1 MKRLVSLALSA
12 ALALSLL
19 AGCGNSTDPQTT
31 GTAPAGGNEGPGEAK
46 DTIVWA
52 QSGDINSLDFHVG
65 KQYLSYGVTCNIFDT
80 LVSWDADNNV
90 IPMLATEWEFLDE
103 DSIQFKLREGVT
115 FHDGEPFTAEDVK
128 YTYER
133 ARDHTIVKNNFSWLE
148 SVDVVDDYTVVIN
161 TIGAYSPVL
170 NALCSPLCG
179 IMPKHLMEAN
189 ENAMAEFPIGTGPY
203 KFVER
208 AEGEY
213 IKMEANEDY
222 WGGTPKTKYLEMRVV
237 PETSQRSVLLETGEI
252 DFAYDVLPSD
262 VERLN
267 GNENL
272 QVLEDA
278 SFKTFYL
285 TLNCTSEDTPALQ
298 DARVRMAIECAIDKD
313 TLCDA
318 VMYGYAGP
326 IGTLLA
332 PGVFGYSESV
342 PANTYDVERA
352 KELLAEAGYAD
363 GFSMSIW
370 VQSSDQTRQEA
381 CIVIQDMLR
390 EVGIEAS
397 VEPMDSQVMD
407 DRMVKGEDFGMSSSM
422 WYNLMGDADY
432 AYYSNISPESTS
444 NFAHYNNPELLQELL
459 DARSI
464 QDDTQ
469 RAAVYDHIGQVLSE
483 ERPYIPMWSYN
494 NLVGASKTQEGFQMN
509 PVSAYRYENVV
520 VYE

>member
-19 AGCGNSTDPQTT
+19 AGCGNSADPQTT
-31 GTAPAGGNEGPGEAK
+31 GTAPAGGNEGTGEAK

-203 KFVER
+203 KFVEWKR
-208 AEGEY
+208 GDQLEFTAF
-213 IKMEANEDY
+213 EDY
-222 WGGTPKTKYLEMRVV
+222 YLGAPKIKNVIWKIIPEGSSRTIALEA
-237 PETSQRSVLLETGEI
+237 GEV
-252 DFAYDVLPSD
+252 DMLVEVENMD
-262 VERLN
+262 VERM
-267 GNENL
+267 
-272 QVLEDA
+272 Q
-278 SFKTFYL
+278 
-285 TLNCTSEDTPALQ
+285 
-298 DARVRMAIECAIDKD
+298 R
-313 TLCDA
+313 
-318 VMYGYAGP
+318 
-326 IGTLLA
+326 
-332 PGVFGYSESV
+332 
-342 PANTYDVERA
+342 
-352 KELLAEAGYAD
+352 
-363 GFSMSIW
+363 
-370 VQSSDQTRQEA
+370 
-381 CIVIQDMLR
+381 
-390 EVGIEAS
+390 
-397 VEPMDSQVMD
+397 
-407 DRMVKGEDFGMSSSM
+407 
-422 WYNLMGDADY
+422 
-432 AYYSNISPESTS
+432 
-444 NFAHYNNPELLQELL
+444 NPELTTSLILRQQTILQPLSVVTAWMIHFLSDKKE
-459 DARSI
+459 
-464 QDDTQ
+464 QDIAKKLFFKKL
-469 RAAVYDHIGQVLSE
+469 RNICE
-483 ERPYIPMWSYN
+483 
-494 NLVGASKTQEGFQMN
+494 K
-509 PVSAYRYENVV
+509 
-520 VYE
+520 

>member
-12 ALALSLL
+12 ALTLTLL
-19 AGCGNSTDPQTT
+19 AGCGSSPAVEESASVGGEST
-31 GTAPAGGNEGPGEAK
+31 GGAK

-80 LVSWDADNNV
+80 LVTWDADNNV
-90 IPMLATEWEFLDE
+90 VPMLATEWEFLDE
-103 DSIQFKLREGVT
+103 DSIQFKLREDVT

-148 SVDVVDDYTVVIN
+148 SVDVVDEYTVVIN

-179 IMPKHLMEAN
+179 IMPKHLMEEN

-208 AEGEY
+208 SEGEY
-213 IKMEANEDY
+213 IKMEANENY
-222 WGGTPKTKYLEMRVV
+222 WGGVPKTKYLEMRVV
-237 PETSQRSVLLETGEI
+237 PEASQRSVLLETGEI

-267 GNENL
+267 SNEKL
-272 QVLEDA
+272 QVLEAA
-278 SFKTFYL
+278 SFKTFYF
-285 TLNCTSEDTPALQ
+285 TLNCTSGNAALQ
-298 DARVRMAIECAIDKD
+298 DARVRKAIEYAIDKD
-313 TLCDA
+313 ALCDA
-318 VMYGYAGP
+318 VMYGYAEP

-332 PGVFGYSESV
+332 PGVFGYSETI
-342 PANTYDVERA
+342 PADIYDVEKA

-381 CIVIQDMLR
+381 CVVIQDMLR
-390 EVGIEAS
+390 EVGIEVS
-397 VEPMDSQVMD
+397 VEPMDGQVMD
-407 DRMVKGEDFGMSSSM
+407 DKIVKGEDFDMCSSM

-444 NFAHYNNPELLQELL
+444 NFAHYNNPDLLQELL
-459 DARSI
+459 DARSL
-464 QDDTQ
+464 QDDGA
-469 RAAVYDHIGQVLSE
+469 RAAVYEHIGQVLSE
-483 ERPYIPMWSYN
+483 ERPYIPMWSYS
-494 NLVGASKTQEGFQMN
+494 NLVGTSKTQEGFQMN

>member
-222 WGGTPKTKYLEMRVV
+222 WGGTPKTKYLEHF
-237 PETSQRSVLLETGEI
+237 I
-252 DFAYDVLPSD
+252 
-262 VERLN
+262 
-267 GNENL
+267 
-272 QVLEDA
+272 
-278 SFKTFYL
+278 
-285 TLNCTSEDTPALQ
+285 
-298 DARVRMAIECAIDKD
+298 
-313 TLCDA
+313 
-318 VMYGYAGP
+318 AG
-326 IGTLLA
+326 
-332 PGVFGYSESV
+332 
-342 PANTYDVERA
+342 
-352 KELLAEAGYAD
+352 AGYTIRSQPA
-363 GFSMSIW
+363 GK
-370 VQSSDQTRQEA
+370 A
-381 CIVIQDMLR
+381 
-390 EVGIEAS
+390 VG
-397 VEPMDSQVMD
+397 
-407 DRMVKGEDFGMSSSM
+407 DR
-422 WYNLMGDADY
+422 
-432 AYYSNISPESTS
+432 
-444 NFAHYNNPELLQELL
+444 
-459 DARSI
+459 
-464 QDDTQ
+464 
-469 RAAVYDHIGQVLSE
+469 
-483 ERPYIPMWSYN
+483 
-494 NLVGASKTQEGFQMN
+494 
-509 PVSAYRYENVV
+509 
-520 VYE
+520 

>member
-12 ALALSLL
+12 ALVLSLL

-31 GTAPAGGNEGPGEAK
+31 GTATTGGNEGTGEAK

-252 DFAYDVLPSD
+252 DFAYPESICAHNTSLPGREMID
-262 VERLN
+262 FMTV
-267 GNENL
+267 
-272 QVLEDA
+272 A
-278 SFKTFYL
+278 SIIVDFKHQKAFI
-285 TLNCTSEDTPALQ
+285 C
-298 DARVRMAIECAIDKD
+298 
-313 TLCDA
+313 
-318 VMYGYAGP
+318 AGP
-326 IGTLLA
+326 PCEGEYQA
-332 PGVFGYSESV
+332 Y
-342 PANTYDVERA
+342 
-352 KELLAEAGYAD
+352 EL
-363 GFSMSIW
+363 
-370 VQSSDQTRQEA
+370 
-381 CIVIQDMLR
+381 
-390 EVGIEAS
+390 
-397 VEPMDSQVMD
+397 
-407 DRMVKGEDFGMSSSM
+407 
-422 WYNLMGDADY
+422 
-432 AYYSNISPESTS
+432 
-444 NFAHYNNPELLQELL
+444 
-459 DARSI
+459 
-464 QDDTQ
+464 
-469 RAAVYDHIGQVLSE
+469 
-483 ERPYIPMWSYN
+483 
-494 NLVGASKTQEGFQMN
+494 
-509 PVSAYRYENVV
+509 
-520 VYE
+520 

>member
-285 TLNCTSEDTPALQ
+285 RSTAPARTPLPSRMRGCEWPLSAPLTRIPCATRSCTATPSPS
-298 DARVRMAIECAIDKD
+298 VRCW
-313 TLCDA
+313 
-318 VMYGYAGP
+318 P
-326 IGTLLA
+326 
-332 PGVFGYSESV
+332 
-342 PANTYDVERA
+342 PACSATVN
-352 KELLAEAGYAD
+352 
-363 GFSMSIW
+363 
-370 VQSSDQTRQEA
+370 
-381 CIVIQDMLR
+381 
-390 EVGIEAS
+390 
-397 VEPMDSQVMD
+397 
-407 DRMVKGEDFGMSSSM
+407 
-422 WYNLMGDADY
+422 
-432 AYYSNISPESTS
+432 
-444 NFAHYNNPELLQELL
+444 
-459 DARSI
+459 RS
-464 QDDTQ
+464 
-469 RAAVYDHIGQVLSE
+469 
-483 ERPYIPMWSYN
+483 RPIPMMWKGPRN
-494 NLVGASKTQEGFQMN
+494 CWRRRAMLTAS
-509 PVSAYRYENVV
+509 A
-520 VYE
+520 

>member
-12 ALALSLL
+12 TLALSLL
-19 AGCGNSTDPQTT
+19 AGCGNSVDPQTT
-31 GTAPAGGNEGPGEAK
+31 GTAPSGGNKGTGEAK

-52 QSGDINSLDFHVG
+52 QSSDINSLDFHVG

-222 WGGTPKTKYLEMRVV
+222 WGGAPKTKYLEMRVV
-237 PETSQRSVLLETGEI
+237 PEASQRSVLLETGEI
-252 DFAYDVLPSD
+252 DFAYAAPRQALCVQQYASGQRQRLCGGHRGISKRGQCAGAQRRDFDPCKSLCGAPVSGFPGGAEEPGPAAGGTPQKAGRTDRRALYHGVHEGPRVLP
-262 VERLN
+262 
-267 GNENL
+267 
-272 QVLEDA
+272 
-278 SFKTFYL
+278 
-285 TLNCTSEDTPALQ
+285 
-298 DARVRMAIECAIDKD
+298 
-313 TLCDA
+313 
-318 VMYGYAGP
+318 
-326 IGTLLA
+326 
-332 PGVFGYSESV
+332 
-342 PANTYDVERA
+342 
-352 KELLAEAGYAD
+352 
-363 GFSMSIW
+363 
-370 VQSSDQTRQEA
+370 
-381 CIVIQDMLR
+381 
-390 EVGIEAS
+390 
-397 VEPMDSQVMD
+397 
-407 DRMVKGEDFGMSSSM
+407 
-422 WYNLMGDADY
+422 
-432 AYYSNISPESTS
+432 
-444 NFAHYNNPELLQELL
+444 
-459 DARSI
+459 
-464 QDDTQ
+464 
-469 RAAVYDHIGQVLSE
+469 
-483 ERPYIPMWSYN
+483 
-494 NLVGASKTQEGFQMN
+494 
-509 PVSAYRYENVV
+509 
-520 VYE
+520 